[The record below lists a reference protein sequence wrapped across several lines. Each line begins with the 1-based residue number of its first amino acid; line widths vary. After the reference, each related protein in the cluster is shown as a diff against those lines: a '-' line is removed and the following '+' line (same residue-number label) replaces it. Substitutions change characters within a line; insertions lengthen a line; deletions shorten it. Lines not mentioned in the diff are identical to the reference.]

1 LILYWQIGIYNLRIR
16 PRYLTDNRDAKN
28 RIGSVK
34 WSVRYCGLSVYHFN
48 NIKDGLVAASKS

>member
-1 LILYWQIGIYNLRIR
+1 LANWYLQPKHTSG
-16 PRYLTDNRDAKN
+16 YLTDNRCTKN

-34 WSVRYCGLSVYHFN
+34 WSVRYCGLFVYHFN